1 MVVLMERLRVGWW
14 ADVKAELWVRETA
27 AKAVVNSA
35 VLKDM
40 QMADGSVVTMAES
53 RVDSRAA

>member
-1 MVVLMERLRVGWW
+1 MERLRVGWW

-35 VLKDM
+35 VLKDT
-40 QMADGSVVTMAES
+40 QMADGSVVTMVES
-53 RVDSRAA
+53 RVDSRVA